1 MTDIN
6 NKVLVSVAPV
16 AATDKVIIPEKIAED
31 VYQCYKAGASMVHLH
46 VRDREGRLTP
56 DMTLLEETLA
66 LIRRDSDI
74 IIEVST
80 GGVSDLNIQE
90 RCAPLYSDMVEAC
103 SLNVGSTNLGK
114 DVYCNPIDD
123 VEYCIREILKQKK
136 TPEVETFEIGHTWT
150 MAQLMREEPENR
162 NQYLEQFVDLQLLV
176 HSKRSPL
183 LNKLREKLD
192 RQISTCEA
200 LSPNTRFIIR
210 GRLDSMPKHACVL
223 HGDFNPGNIIVSEDG
238 TCHILDWS
246 HATQGNASA
255 DAANTYLLLT
265 LEDAETADQYLELY
279 CRKSKTAKHYV
290 QQWLSIAAASRKT
303 KGIPEEEKLLNH
315 WLNVLEYE

>member
-1 MTDIN
+1 LQTRFKAGKRLWAGKNHKKETGKMTDIN

-150 MAQLMREEPENR
+150 MAQLMRKYDFADPVLFSIVLGHEGEAPATPQALAAMIQMIPSNAIWGITQAHRKDFSLLAGAVGMGARTVRIGFEDSNYLDAQTRVSSNTPLVEKTVKLLRAMDKEPM
-162 NQYLEQFVDLQLLV
+162 
-176 HSKRSPL
+176 S
-183 LNKLREKLD
+183 
-192 RQISTCEA
+192 
-200 LSPNTRFIIR
+200 
-210 GRLDSMPKHACVL
+210 
-223 HGDFNPGNIIVSEDG
+223 
-238 TCHILDWS
+238 
-246 HATQGNASA
+246 
-255 DAANTYLLLT
+255 
-265 LEDAETADQYLELY
+265 
-279 CRKSKTAKHYV
+279 
-290 QQWLSIAAASRKT
+290 
-303 KGIPEEEKLLNH
+303 PEEARSLFCIGR
-315 WLNVLEYE
+315 